1 MKKVIQNL
9 QKEGYMAPRAEA
21 FEMMQEACILSSS
34 HMTGGNGGMT
44 PIDEDDLGEL

>member
-21 FEMMQEACILSSS
+21 YEMMQEACILGSSNQET
-34 HMTGGNGGMT
+34 HLT
-44 PIDEDDLGEL
+44 PITDDSDWEEE